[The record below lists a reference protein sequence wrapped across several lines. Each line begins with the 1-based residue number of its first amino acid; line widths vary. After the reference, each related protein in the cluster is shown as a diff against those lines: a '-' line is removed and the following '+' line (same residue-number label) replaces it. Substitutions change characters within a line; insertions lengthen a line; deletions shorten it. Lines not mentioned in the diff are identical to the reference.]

1 LIDCDLAAS
10 RAVAAIRDIMTR
22 EVFTLPHAASLED
35 AAHALV
41 ARDIGAAPV
50 RDADGRV
57 VGVLS
62 RSDLCD
68 LERVAALRAALD
80 PRRPLRAADLMTPG
94 YAAVRPSDPAAAAL
108 DLMANEAAHRI
119 LVLDDAG
126 ALVGV
131 VTAGDLLRAL
141 LPPGASH

>member
-1 LIDCDLAAS
+1 
-10 RAVAAIRDIMTR
+10 
-22 EVFTLPHAASLED
+22 
-35 AAHALV
+35 
-41 ARDIGAAPV
+41 
-50 RDADGRV
+50 
-57 VGVLS
+57 
-62 RSDLCD
+62 
-68 LERVAALRAALD
+68 
-80 PRRPLRAADLMTPG
+80 MTPG